1 MGCINWKHHTT
12 VNGLAARR
20 RRREERRWTESSRL
34 YIYMCMYLAV
44 HVPSDDADAEHGV
57 RGELAGSLHR
67 NGLYPFVSPT
77 LIVDRDHAI
86 VEFE

>member
-1 MGCINWKHHTT
+1 
-12 VNGLAARR
+12 
-20 RRREERRWTESSRL
+20 
-34 YIYMCMYLAV
+34 MCMYLAV